1 MNVWRITPC
10 HRLPKKDRRF
20 YLQWGP
26 SDGVALEA
34 PIVAFGF
41 LQHLPEGALPLTG
54 LLRNDRKDV
63 RYRKI
68 KEVQMH
74 MTCSLGGQLD
84 T

>member
-1 MNVWRITPC
+1 MPQA
-10 HRLPKKDRRF
+10 PKNFDRGF
-20 YLQWGP
+20 WDTSSGVPMGP

-54 LLRNDRKDV
+54 LLRHDRKVTADDLFEKGV
-63 RYRKI
+63 
-68 KEVQMH
+68 
-74 MTCSLGGQLD
+74 QLD